1 MEFDN
6 NKALFSVMRI
16 ELIATIIFAAS
27 FSLSFL
33 DIYKTSFM
41 PWDGWQ
47 FALLISAVFLG
58 IAIFWYSLN
67 HSYFS
72 LNTNGDSILIKYFR
86 ITPKF
91 ITPKPKM
98 VEIPKASFLKYTI
111 QSSFMGKRKALFLF
125 QRTKKGVVKYPPIY
139 ITSLNSQEI
148 EKLKMALQY

>member
-6 NKALFSVMRI
+6 NKALYSVMKI

-41 PWDGWQ
+41 PWKGWQ
-47 FALLISAVFLG
+47 FAMLIVAVFLVLG
-58 IAIFWYSLN
+58 FFWYSLN
-67 HSYFS
+67 HTYFS
-72 LNTNGDSILIKYFR
+72 LNTTGDSILIKYFR

-98 VEIPKASFLKYTI
+98 VKIPKASFVKYTI
-111 QSSFMGKRKALFLF
+111 ESSFMGKRKALFLF

-148 EKLKMALQY
+148 AKLKTALQY